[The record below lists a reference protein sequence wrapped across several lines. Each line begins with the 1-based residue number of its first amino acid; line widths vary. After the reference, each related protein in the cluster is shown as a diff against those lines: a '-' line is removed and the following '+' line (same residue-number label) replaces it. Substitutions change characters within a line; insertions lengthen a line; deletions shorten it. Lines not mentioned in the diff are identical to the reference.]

1 MMNFGE
7 NLQTLRKLKNY
18 SQEDLADKL
27 QVSRQAVSKW
37 ESGTGFPEAE
47 KLISICDLFD
57 CSMDELVK
65 GKISI
70 DSNSEKK
77 VYDSFMNKFSM
88 SISLAIML
96 ILIGTTL
103 LLTILGS
110 NIDNDMFGIVVLLI
124 FVVFS
129 VPIFIVKGI
138 EMENFK
144 TKYSKLSNFYSQ
156 EEIDNY
162 NKKFAKMIALSIS
175 IILIGVVVMMTTI
188 ALKIFDDSSTFPVS
202 ILMCFIS
209 VAVPLLVNT
218 GIQKD
223 KYDIERYNKENST
236 YSKDELDKVGAYCG
250 VIMLVATIIYFLIS
264 FIFNIWEISWIVFPV
279 GGMLC
284 GIVSILLKKGN

>member
-1 MMNFGE
+1 MNFGE
-7 NLQTLRKLKNY
+7 NLQTLRKIKNY

-37 ESGTGFPEAE
+37 ESGTGFPETE

-70 DSNSEKK
+70 DSNSEKEE
-77 VYDSFMNKFSM
+77 YDSFINKFGKNI
-88 SISLAIML
+88 SIAIML
-96 ILIGTTL
+96 ILIGTIL
-103 LLTILGS
+103 LLTIIGF
-110 NIDNDMFGIVVLLI
+110 NENNNMFGIVVLLI

-129 VPIFIVKGI
+129 VPIFIVNGL

-144 TKYSKLSNFYSQ
+144 SKHPKLSNFYSE

-162 NKKFAKMIALSIS
+162 NKKFAIMISLSIS
-175 IILIGVVVMMTTI
+175 IILIGVVVFMLLI
-188 ALKIFDDSSTFPVS
+188 ALKAFSEESIFPVS
-202 ILMCFIS
+202 ILMCFIT
-209 VAVPLLVNT
+209 VAVPIIVNA

-223 KYDIERYNKENST
+223 KYDIKKYNKENSL
-236 YSKDELDKVGAYCG
+236 YSKDEFDKVGKYCG
-250 VIMLVATIIYFLIS
+250 VIMIIATIIYLLIS
-264 FIFNIWEISWIVFPV
+264 FIFNLWAISWIVFPV

-284 GIVSILLKKGN
+284 GIVSILLKKES

>member
-37 ESGTGFPEAE
+37 ESGTGYPETE

-65 GKISI
+65 GKISV
-70 DSNSEKK
+70 DSNTEKEL
-77 VYDSFMNKFSM
+77 YDSFMNKFSR
-88 SISLAIML
+88 SISFAIML

-103 LLTILGS
+103 FLTILGFNENNS
-110 NIDNDMFGIVVLLI
+110 MIGVVVLLI
-124 FVVFS
+124 FVVFA

-144 TKYSKLSNFYSQ
+144 SKYPKLSNFYSE

-162 NKKFAKMIALSIS
+162 NNKFPKNIALLVS
-175 IILIGVVVMMTTI
+175 IILIGVVVYMTII
-188 ALKIFDDSSTFPVS
+188 ALKIFNEDSTFPVS
-202 ILMCFIS
+202 ILMCFVT

-223 KYDIERYNKENST
+223 KYDIEKYNRENNIF
-236 YSKDELDKVGAYCG
+236 SKTDLDKVEKYCG
-250 VIMLVATIIYFLIS
+250 IIMLIATIIYLLIS
-264 FIFNIWEISWIVFPV
+264 FIFNAWKISWIVFPV
-279 GGMLC
+279 GGILC
-284 GIVSILLKKGN
+284 GIVSILLKKEN

>member
-1 MMNFGE
+1 MNFGE

-37 ESGTGFPEAE
+37 ESGTGFPETE

-57 CSMDELVK
+57 SNMDELIR

-70 DSNSEKK
+70 DSNSEKEA
-77 VYDSFMNKFSM
+77 YDSFMNKFSK
-88 SISLAIML
+88 SISLAVML

-103 LLTILGS
+103 LLTILGF
-110 NIDNDMFGIVVLLI
+110 NKDNNMFGIVVLLI

-144 TKYSKLSNFYSQ
+144 SKYPKLSNFYSQ

-162 NKKFAKMIALSIS
+162 NNKFSKMIALSIS
-175 IILIGVVVMMTTI
+175 IILIGVVALMAII
-188 ALKIFDDSSTFPVS
+188 ALKIFNEDSTFPVS
-202 ILMCFIS
+202 ILMCFVS
-209 VAVPLLVNT
+209 VAVPLLINT

-223 KYDIERYNKENST
+223 KYDIEKYNKENSID
-236 YSKDELDKVGAYCG
+236 SKNELDKVGKYCSI
-250 VIMLVATIIYFLIS
+250 IMIIATIIYLLIS
-264 FIFNIWEISWIVFPV
+264 FIFNVWGISWIVFPV

-284 GIVSILLKKGN
+284 GIVSILLKKEK

>member
-1 MMNFGE
+1 MNFGE

-70 DSNSEKK
+70 DSNSEKEI
-77 VYDSFMNKFSM
+77 YDSFMNKFSRN
-88 SISLAIML
+88 ISLAIML
-96 ILIGTTL
+96 ILIGTTIF
-103 LLTILGS
+103 LTILGF
-110 NIDNDMFGIVVLLI
+110 NKDNSMLGVVVLLI
-124 FVVFS
+124 FVVFA
-129 VPIFIVKGI
+129 VPIFIVNGI

-144 TKYSKLSNFYSQ
+144 SKYPKLTNFYSQ
-156 EEIDNY
+156 EERDNY
-162 NKKFAKMIALSIS
+162 NNKFSKIIALAIS
-175 IILIGVVVMMTTI
+175 IILIGVVALMTTI
-188 ALKIFDDSSTFPVS
+188 AIKIFKEDSTFPVS
-202 ILMCFIS
+202 ILMCFVS
-209 VAVPLLVNT
+209 VAVPLLVNA

-223 KYDIERYNKENST
+223 KYDIEKYNMINSMVSKE
-236 YSKDELDKVGAYCG
+236 EFDKVGKYCG
-250 VIMLVATIIYFLIS
+250 IIMIITTTIYLLIS
-264 FIFNIWEISWIVFPV
+264 FIFNIWEISWIAFPV

-284 GIVSILLKKGN
+284 GIVTLLLKKEF

>member
-37 ESGTGFPEAE
+37 ESGTGFPETE

-70 DSNSEKK
+70 DSNSEKE
-77 VYDSFMNKFSM
+77 VYDSFMNKFSR

-96 ILIGTTL
+96 ILIGATL
-103 LLTILGS
+103 LLTILGF
-110 NIDNDMFGIVVLLI
+110 NIDNDMFGIVILLI

-144 TKYSKLSNFYSQ
+144 TKYPKLSNIYSQ
-156 EEIDNY
+156 EEIDSY
-162 NKKFAKMIALSIS
+162 NKKFAKMIAMSIS

-223 KYDIERYNKENST
+223 KYDIEKYNKENSM

-284 GIVSILLKKGN
+284 GIVSILLKKEK

>member
-1 MMNFGE
+1 MNFGE

-37 ESGTGFPEAE
+37 ESGTGFPETE

-70 DSNSEKK
+70 DSNSEKE

-96 ILIGTTL
+96 ILIGATL
-103 LLTILGS
+103 LLTILGF
-110 NIDNDMFGIVVLLI
+110 NIDNDMFGIVILLI

-144 TKYSKLSNFYSQ
+144 TKYPKLSNIYSQ
-156 EEIDNY
+156 EEIDSY
-162 NKKFAKMIALSIS
+162 NKKFAKMIAMSIS

-188 ALKIFDDSSTFPVS
+188 ALKIFDYSSTFPVS

-223 KYDIERYNKENST
+223 KYDIEKYNKENSM

-279 GGMLC
+279 GGMIC
-284 GIVSILLKKGN
+284 GIVSILLKKEK